1 MGFTCSKTMVD
12 DVEKIFLTSL
22 SYKEGVPFG
31 KVISM
36 NGLSASTFLE
46 AKRDIKAKD
55 SFARK
60 R

>member
-1 MGFTCSKTMVD
+1 MVD